1 MKKPPYTEITSL
13 LSLGSGMNTRIS
25 LKSSVNMVLLKTAK
39 DIWFIDKYFHFY
51 TGLST
56 WQ

>member
-25 LKSSVNMVLLKTAK
+25 LKSSVNMVLFKTAK
-39 DIWFIDKYFHFY
+39 DIWFFDKYFHFY